1 METKS
6 VVFEAIDPLALL
18 LPGPVYL
25 KLIELNYPHVPLAEV
40 IEKAM
45 ATLTRT
51 EKQVVL
57 ARALQIKEFAVI
69 VEKAAR

>member
-25 KLIELNYPHVPLAEV
+25 KLIELKFPHVPLTAV
-40 IEKAM
+40 IDKVIP
-45 ATLTRT
+45 TLTRT
-51 EKQVVL
+51 EKEIVL
-57 ARALQIKEFAVI
+57 ARALQMKEFAEI
-69 VEKAAR
+69 VEKATK